1 MLEIYQRLSSSTGLD
16 IYGEVELC
24 HLQREKGRFK
34 TAIFTGEEVGFFLER
49 GNVLKVGDA
58 LISRCGRAL
67 LVTAKKEDVVRASTD
82 DWSQFSKACYHL
94 GNRHVKIQIGEKWL
108 RILPDHVLEE
118 MLIGLNMALKHE
130 KATFVPE
137 QGAYKHVKNH
147 ERII

>member
-1 MLEIYQRLSSSTGLD
+1 MLEIYQRLSSATGLD

-118 MLIGLNMALKHE
+118 MLIGFNMALKHE
-130 KATFVPE
+130 KAAFVPE
-137 QGAYKHVKNH
+137 QGAYQHVKNH

>member
-108 RILPDHVLEE
+108 RIVPDHVLEE

-130 KATFVPE
+130 KAAFVPE

>member
-130 KATFVPE
+130 KAAFVPE

>member
-1 MLEIYQRLSSSTGLD
+1 MLEIYQRLSAATGLD

-34 TAIFTGEEVGFFLER
+34 TAIFTGEAVGFFLER

-58 LISRCGRAL
+58 LISRCGRVL

-82 DWSQFSKACYHL
+82 DWSHFSKACYHL
-94 GNRHVKIQIGEKWL
+94 GNRHVKVQIGEKWL

-130 KATFVPE
+130 KAAFVPE
-137 QGAYKHVKNH
+137 QGAYKHVKHH

>member
-16 IYGEVELC
+16 IYGKVELC

-130 KATFVPE
+130 KAAFVPE
-137 QGAYKHVKNH
+137 KGAYKHVKNH

>member
-34 TAIFTGEEVGFFLER
+34 TAIFTGEAVGFFLER

-118 MLIGLNMALKHE
+118 MLIGFNMALKHE
-130 KATFVPE
+130 KAAFVPE